1 LQVSL
6 SKNRMKTNEPV
17 TLKAVISGTGNVKIL
32 EAPMLELTGEFEK
45 YDPKVTESIERTGV
59 VNGSKTF
66 EWLIVP
72 RYPGAKKIPALEFSF
87 YDPGRNKY
95 ITVRS
100 NPIDLIV
107 EKGNAEA
114 AQVASGISKEDVKLL
129 NQDIRF
135 IKTGSSTFRSRT
147 EEYLSSGALLAL
159 VLLPLAGFVGLLLYR
174 QRSVRERADVMSFR
188 SRRAMK
194 TATKRLKQA
203 KSLLAGSDADAF
215 YAEIARAL
223 WAYLADKL
231 ALDTASLSIDAIAE
245 ALDRRSVSVGLAQRI
260 REALDMC
267 EFARFAPASSS
278 PEEKAKMYSAAN
290 DVIVAAEKEL
300 H

>member
-1 LQVSL
+1 
-6 SKNRMKTNEPV
+6 
-17 TLKAVISGTGNVKIL
+17 LKAVISGTGNVKIL

-59 VNGSKTF
+59 VKGSKTF

-87 YDPGRNKY
+87 YDPARNKY

-100 NPIDLIV
+100 NPIDLTV
-107 EKGNAEA
+107 DKGNAEA
-114 AQVASGISKEDVKLL
+114 TQVASGISKEDVKLL

-135 IKTGSSTFRSRT
+135 IKTGSSAFRLRT
-147 EEYLSSGALLAL
+147 EEYLSTGALLAL
-159 VLLPLAGFVGLLLYR
+159 VLFPLAGFVGLLIYR
-174 QRSVRERADVMSFR
+174 QRTVRERADVISFR

-194 TATKRLKQA
+194 IATKRLKQA
-203 KSLLAGSDADAF
+203 RLLLAGSDADAF
-215 YAEIARAL
+215 YTEIARAL

-231 ALDTASLSIDAIAE
+231 ALDTASLSIDAVAE
-245 ALDRRSVSVGLAQRI
+245 ALVRRNVSGDLARRI
-260 REALDMC
+260 GEALEMC

-278 PEEKAKMYSAAN
+278 PEEKAKMYSVAN
-290 DVIVAAEKEL
+290 DVIVSAEKEL
-300 H
+300 R